1 MVRPSPFSPHW
12 TSLLHQYAHSS
23 VPFPPC
29 PAPSTHDF
37 FHATITSPDSAP
49 GADGLPYAAWR
60 VCPTTSS
67 ICLNQHFQDIIF
79 RKVRPPQQS
88 MVFIPKAD
96 QGEYADNYRPLGL
109 PNTCD
114 RIIDRAAYSNFCQ
127 TLMNSLHPAQ
137 ALLNIFREPQYN
149 YLEVQ
154 DFLNCSHEERVVL
167 LSDLAKAFE
176 RVNPHWIIHVLM
188 CRGVSYWVLNYCR
201 HILFGRRVLHKIHST
216 FRPPLAIHNGVDMG
230 RAFSVLL
237 FCIAMDPWYYHV
249 HQIPRVL
256 INRGY
261 MDDNATGGSGLEW
274 LFNAQTLFQKFSEA
288 GFVVLSHQC
297 YTVECIPEPPYQ
309 TPCFLPCEPVT
320 NGFPSLRALYH
331 PFSGHHTCAS
341 ALAHVVSYF
350 ILHSFLFP
358 PILHAKSTLI
368 FFLSSILQHVNVSA
382 RPFSFRTL
390 LSLPLTSPYS
400 TPPLGGVR
408 LSLRPPPC

>member
-1 MVRPSPFSPHW
+1 MADTDSIWAGLLTSSKNNPTMDRCLWHAQWGDFWFSSLTLGPKSLRSTADANISLSYPPFPALAPNEQAKTAISKRMLPLLPEHSLRYQRCKRAAPGRSPFATRSCCPYHGSW
-12 TSLLHQYAHSS
+12 
-23 VPFPPC
+23 PP
-29 PAPSTHDF
+29 SD
-37 FHATITSPDSAP
+37 
-49 GADGLPYAAWR
+49 L
-60 VCPTTSS
+60 VS

-88 MVFIPKAD
+88 LVFIPKAD

-114 RIIDRAAYSNFCQ
+114 RIIDRAAYSLFCQ

-137 ALLNIFREPQYN
+137 ALLNLFREPQYN

-154 DFLNCSHEERVVL
+154 DFLNCSHEERAVL

-261 MDDNATGGSGLEW
+261 MDDNATGGSW
-274 LFNAQTLFQKFSEA
+274 S
-288 GFVVLSHQC
+288 
-297 YTVECIPEPPYQ
+297 
-309 TPCFLPCEPVT
+309 
-320 NGFPSLRALYH
+320 
-331 PFSGHHTCAS
+331 
-341 ALAHVVSYF
+341 
-350 ILHSFLFP
+350 
-358 PILHAKSTLI
+358 
-368 FFLSSILQHVNVSA
+368 
-382 RPFSFRTL
+382 
-390 LSLPLTSPYS
+390 
-400 TPPLGGVR
+400 
-408 LSLRPPPC
+408 

>member
-1 MVRPSPFSPHW
+1 MKSALLPPNSIPPFGLPALSG
-12 TSLLHQYAHSS
+12 LI
-23 VPFPPC
+23 FPPLSHHTG
-29 PAPSTHDF
+29 PLSFISMPILLSPSRPVLLLLLM
-37 FHATITSPDSAP
+37 TSFTPLSPPPDSAP

-88 MVFIPKAD
+88 LVFIPKAD

-309 TPCFLPCEPVT
+309 TPAF
-320 NGFPSLRALYH
+320 SLAN
-331 PFSGHHTCAS
+331 P
-341 ALAHVVSYF
+341 
-350 ILHSFLFP
+350 
-358 PILHAKSTLI
+358 
-368 FFLSSILQHVNVSA
+368 
-382 RPFSFRTL
+382 
-390 LSLPLTSPYS
+390 
-400 TPPLGGVR
+400 
-408 LSLRPPPC
+408 

>member
-1 MVRPSPFSPHW
+1 MIDISLSRSIFSPNFVISIRSSIHKLPVPLDSLNSPLLPHILGKNVVSPPLRLHNILESFAPHRVKSALLLPNSIPPCGLPALSGLISPPPSSLHW
-12 TSLLHQYAHSS
+12 TSLLHQYAHAS

-79 RKVRPPQQS
+79 RKVRPPHQS
-88 MVFIPKAD
+88 LVFIPKAD

-154 DFLNCSHEERVVL
+154 DFLNCSHEARAVL

-201 HILFGRRVLHKIHST
+201 HILFGRRVLRKIQST
-216 FRPPLAIHNGVDMG
+216 YRPPLAIHNGVDMG

-274 LFNAQTLFQKFSEA
+274 LFHAQTLFQTFSDA
-288 GFVVLSHQC
+288 GFVVL
-297 YTVECIPEPPYQ
+297 
-309 TPCFLPCEPVT
+309 
-320 NGFPSLRALYH
+320 
-331 PFSGHHTCAS
+331 
-341 ALAHVVSYF
+341 
-350 ILHSFLFP
+350 
-358 PILHAKSTLI
+358 
-368 FFLSSILQHVNVSA
+368 
-382 RPFSFRTL
+382 
-390 LSLPLTSPYS
+390 
-400 TPPLGGVR
+400 
-408 LSLRPPPC
+408 